1 MQGIPCVTCRHA
13 LNDEVAVKAFGLV
26 KIITGLNNN
35 VRFLFTVNFV
45 LVLVVVEVLDF
56 VREVFRRVGVVGFKP
71 GIGLFG
77 RLGVGG
83 RVVHRVF

>member
-1 MQGIPCVTCRHA
+1 MQGIPRVTCRHA
-13 LNDEVAVKAFGLV
+13 LNDEVAVKAFGLF

-35 VRFLFTVNFV
+35 VQFLFTVYFV

-56 VREVFRRVGVVGFKP
+56 VREVFRRVGVVGFKS
-71 GIGLFG
+71 GFGLFG